1 MSWLRAPRASVF
13 SPARNIFLS
22 PALIETVTARILRIT
37 TMRGLACK
45 KHGVFDKA
53 RERAGITGRVR
64 RWLGRSRA
72 NKREMY
78 GRKDL
83 ICSCRVRFRM
93 RRWWFLREEGE
104 TWFQGRGVGEG
115 GDGRKRGW
123 AELIFISVQRGL
135 EGGVNLHVSFATDP
149 SHRRDN
155 GRELKYCPQVLTL
168 LRRSG
173 GTRCTRDV
181 LATLDGGGDGRD
193 GRCFHSEIL
202 KTSNVTSRAIFCG
215 IYLLLFRE
223 M

>member
-1 MSWLRAPRASVF
+1 LRVES
-13 SPARNIFLS
+13 S
-22 PALIETVTARILRIT
+22 
-37 TMRGLACK
+37 
-45 KHGVFDKA
+45 
-53 RERAGITGRVR
+53 RVR

-93 RRWWFLREEGE
+93 HRWWFQREEGG
-104 TWFQGRGVGEG
+104 TWFREE
-115 GDGRKRGW
+115 DG

-149 SHRRDN
+149 SHWRDN

-173 GTRCTRDV
+173 IRGVRGRCRCPPT
-181 LATLDGGGDGRD
+181 TLDGRD
-193 GRCFHSEIL
+193 GRCFYSEIL
-202 KTSNVTSRAIFCG
+202 KTSDVTSAQSFAGSTCYCSVKCKFG
-215 IYLLLFRE
+215 LTGAV
-223 M
+223 

>member
-1 MSWLRAPRASVF
+1 M
-13 SPARNIFLS
+13 
-22 PALIETVTARILRIT
+22 
-37 TMRGLACK
+37 ACK

-53 RERAGITGRVR
+53 REQPGIAGRVR

-104 TWFQGRGVGEG
+104 TWFQEGRE
-115 GDGRKRGW
+115 RGW

-149 SHRRDN
+149 SHQRDN

-173 GTRCTRDV
+173 VR
-181 LATLDGGGDGRD
+181 GR
-193 GRCFHSEIL
+193 GRCPR
-202 KTSNVTSRAIFCG
+202 NP
-215 IYLLLFRE
+215 
-223 M
+223 